1 MLADVSTHR
10 LERCRK
16 VANPMIVFHSLGEA
30 LRAGFHVEDRAPHG
44 YVVRTRTQQGWARAI
59 VVLRSGI

>member
-1 MLADVSTHR
+1 
-10 LERCRK
+10 
-16 VANPMIVFHSLGEA
+16 MIVFHSLGEA